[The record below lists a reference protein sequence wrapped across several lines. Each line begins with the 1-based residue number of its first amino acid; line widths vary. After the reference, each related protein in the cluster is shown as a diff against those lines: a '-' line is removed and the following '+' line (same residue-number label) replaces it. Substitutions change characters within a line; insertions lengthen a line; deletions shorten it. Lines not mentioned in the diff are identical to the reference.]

1 MWKSKEKPMATKF
14 TLRPGQGNLL
24 TAEKK
29 SEKSPDYRG
38 EIILDRDYAA
48 GSSITL
54 AGWKKVTP
62 KGHLISLALDTRQ
75 NEDKQWPKPVGGRD
89 DDNSVPF

>member
-1 MWKSKEKPMATKF
+1 MATKF
-14 TLRPGQGNLL
+14 QLRPGQGNLL
-24 TAEKK
+24 TSEKK
-29 SEKSPDYRG
+29 SERSPDYRG

-48 GSSITL
+48 GSTITI

-62 KGHLISLALDTRQ
+62 KGHLISLSLDKRQ

-89 DDNSVPF
+89 ENEVPF